1 MNLEIIEIPSDQLP
15 VSPGSVARQA
25 VRSVVALGIR
35 QVFNQGM
42 AFAGGILLARLLSPS
57 EFGLYAIVTFLL
69 TFLITFGDV
78 GLAAS
83 LVRQPEEPV
92 EEDYR
97 AIFTAQQVLVL
108 CVIILFWIAAPWIAT
123 IYHLP
128 AHDRWVF
135 RLLALSLLCTSF
147 QVIPSARL
155 ERHLLFDKL
164 AMVEVAMSFVFYST
178 VVALVWRGVG
188 VLSFGIAIFARSMTG
203 AVLINC
209 ISPWRLRWH
218 WDWER
223 ARAHLKF
230 GIFYQGIQLIALVTS
245 SFTPFFIGLL
255 LGTAAVGYINWAQMV
270 SGYAVIG
277 LMMLQRVYLP
287 AFARLQLQKE
297 ALGQFVEQV
306 IRAANTVAAPVAV
319 LTFVLIEPLTRFVFG
334 PKWLPA
340 IPLFYLLWGTN
351 IFVPTATPVFALL
364 NALGRSRTAFK
375 FTLAVMVGTWALGVP
390 LILAFGTIG
399 FGIACLCVNAMNMIL
414 YRIAQSHVSFR
425 ILPMVLPAWSIAL
438 AVGLPMYLLLR
449 FYPPAGLP
457 RLVGYGALGLTI
469 YALVVFTRH
478 RSDVY
483 KVWALMCSQT

>member
-1 MNLEIIEIPSDQLP
+1 LEITENPSDQLP

-35 QVFNQGM
+35 QVLNQGM
-42 AFAGGILLARLLSPS
+42 AFTGGILLARLLSPS
-57 EFGLYAIVTFLL
+57 EFGIYAIVTFLV
-69 TFLITFGDV
+69 TFLIAFGDV

-97 AIFTAQQVLVL
+97 AIFTVQQILVL
-108 CVIILFWIAAPWIAT
+108 CVIAVFWIGSPWIAT

-128 AHDRWVF
+128 GHDRWVF
-135 RLLALSLLCTSF
+135 RLLALSLFCTSF

-155 ERHLLFDKL
+155 ERALLFEKL
-164 AMVEVAMSFVFYST
+164 AIIEVAMSFVFYST
-178 VVALVWRGVG
+178 AVVLAWRGVG
-188 VLSFGIAIFARSMTG
+188 ALSFAIAILARSMTG
-203 AVLINC
+203 AILINC
-209 ISPWRLRWH
+209 VSPWRLGWR

-287 AFARLQLQKE
+287 AFARLQLQPE
-297 ALGQFVEQV
+297 ALKQFVEQV
-306 IRAANTVAAPVAV
+306 IRAANAVAAPIAV
-319 LTFVLIEPLTRFVFG
+319 LTFVLIEPITRFVFG

-351 IFVPTATPVFALL
+351 IFIPTATPLAALV
-364 NALGRSRTAFK
+364 NALGRSRTTFK
-375 FTLAVMVGTWALGVP
+375 FALVVMLATWALGVP
-390 LILAFGTIG
+390 LILAFGLIG
-399 FGIACLCVNAMNMIL
+399 FGVACLCVNAMNVVF
-414 YRIAQSHVSFR
+414 YRIAQSYVSFR
-425 ILPMVLPAWSIAL
+425 VLPMVLPAWSVAL
-438 AVGLPMYLLLR
+438 AVGLPLYFLLR
-449 FYPPAGLP
+449 FYPPAGLL
-457 RLVGYGALGLTI
+457 RLLVYGALGLTV
-469 YALVVFTRH
+469 YALVMFARH
-478 RSDVY
+478 RSDIS
-483 KVWALMCSQT
+483 KVWALVCSQA